1 MTWLLPLVAAL
12 PLLAAAFA
20 MHRLSWWTPAVAA
33 VPALVAALSVPIG
46 ESLDLP
52 WLLLGAR
59 FGLDEIG
66 RIFLIFTSILW
77 IAAGIHAVASMRGT
91 PHVGRFNS
99 FFLLAMAGNL
109 WLIVGQD
116 LVSFYVGFALM
127 GLSSYGLVIHEGDR
141 SALKAGKVYLVLT
154 LGAELALFAALVMI
168 ASTTGSIVPTHED
181 LVELDDLAITLL
193 VLGLAVKAGLIPLHV
208 GLPLA
213 YPAAPIP
220 ASAVL
225 SGAMIKVAL
234 LGWLRFL
241 PIGEIAL
248 PSWGLLFVFVGLAT
262 ALYAAPIGI
271 LQSNPK
277 VLLAYSSVGK
287 MGLMAVTLGL
297 MLIDPEIARVAAI
310 GLALYAGHH
319 ALTKGGLFLGVGLR
333 KSAGLQ
339 GVVCSGLVLLALS
352 MAAVPLT
359 SGAVAKYGIKPVF
372 VDSDWAWL
380 QVVVAATTVA
390 TAWMMVRFV
399 WSLKRVHGAGHDVV
413 TERNPSGNNEP
424 RAERASKRFFDRER
438 VARWFGFGAR
448 LETSGEGMD
457 RSGGGS
463 ASPAIPPITWALLG
477 WVPLIGLVILYPFV
491 LGSPTAWLTDVGLI
505 ALAVLL
511 AIPVVVLAVR
521 RPRAL
526 APLADSIKPGDLLG
540 LVRPILMSAR
550 WTLRWSIRGY
560 RSSSAPVTARLRDRL
575 SELAR
580 RPPSDLDHRLTAWP
594 LAGGLWL
601 GIMTLL
607 IVLALVVPTQRP
619 SLPGVDRDD
628 TTPTMTPTAPSPVL
642 PEGVTIPPAPLLG
655 VTDLDPGARPGSQRS
670 AGPSTEATE
679 QSDALDPTAE
689 PDAPALDAPSGSLE
703 SQESEVSTA
712 QSAAIEPKP
721 AERPCDPDEPYVFR
735 HAASDREVVLDRC
748 AAVDGTPQRLDAPP
762 LSNALVLLIQ
772 THLDALGFAP
782 GPADG
787 LIGPLTR
794 DAIRRFQT
802 DRGLE
807 PTGAI
812 TFDLLDRLLEP
823 D

>member
-1 MTWLLPLVAAL
+1 MTWLLPLVAAI

-33 VPALVAALSVPIG
+33 VPALVAALSVPTG

-91 PHVGRFNS
+91 PHVGRFNT

-141 SALKAGKVYLVLT
+141 SALRAGKVYLVLT

-168 ASTTGSIVPTHED
+168 ASTTGSITPTPED
-181 LVELDDLAITLL
+181 LVELDDLAIALL
-193 VLGLAVKAGLIPLHV
+193 VLGLAVKAGLVPLHV
-208 GLPLA
+208 WLPLA
-213 YPAAPIP
+213 HPAAPIP

-241 PIGEIAL
+241 PVGEVAL
-248 PSWGLLFVFVGLAT
+248 PGWGLLFVFAGLAT

-297 MLIDPEIARVAAI
+297 MLIEPEIAPVAAI

-339 GVVCSGLVLLALS
+339 GVVFGGLVLLALS
-352 MAAVPLT
+352 MAAVPLS
-359 SGAVAKYGIKPVF
+359 SGAVAKYGIKPVL

-380 QVVVAATTVA
+380 QVAVAMTTVA
-390 TAWMMVRFV
+390 TAWMMVRFI
-399 WSLKRVHGAGHDVV
+399 WSLKRVHRAGHDVV
-413 TERNPSGNNEP
+413 TEHDPGGNNEP
-424 RAERASKRFFDRER
+424 RAEGASKRFFDRNR
-438 VARWFGFGAR
+438 VGRWFGFGAQ
-448 LETSGEGMD
+448 LAKPGEGGD

-463 ASPAIPPITWALLG
+463 AATPIPRATWALVG
-477 WVPLIGLVILYPFV
+477 WVPLIGLVILYPLV
-491 LGSPTAWLTDVGLI
+491 LGSPTAWLTDVRLI
-505 ALAVLL
+505 ALAGLL
-511 AIPVVVLAVR
+511 AIPVAVLALR
-521 RPRAL
+521 RPAAL
-526 APLADSIKPGDLLG
+526 ATLVDSIKPGDLLE
-540 LVRPILMSAR
+540 LVRPLLMSAR

-560 RSSSAPVTARLRDRL
+560 RSASARLAAPLRERL
-575 SELAR
+575 TELAR
-580 RPPSDLDHRLTAWP
+580 RPPSDLDLRLTAWP

-607 IVLALVVPTQRP
+607 IVMALVVPIQRP
-619 SLPGVDRDD
+619 VPQRVDRDD
-628 TTPTMTPTAPSPVL
+628 ATPVMASPTTAPAAAAAPAAPDAVAIAPDPLPDATDPDPSAQPTAGPTEQPD
-642 PEGVTIPPAPLLG
+642 A
-655 VTDLDPGARPGSQRS
+655 LD
-670 AGPSTEATE
+670 PSTEA
-679 QSDALDPTAE
+679 
-689 PDAPALDAPSGSLE
+689 DAPVLDAPSRPLE
-703 SQESEVSTA
+703 PEESELAPSESLAVVPH
-712 QSAAIEPKP
+712 AAEPV
-721 AERPCDPDEPYVFR
+721 CDPDEPYVFR
-735 HAASDREVVLDRC
+735 HAASSREVVLARC
-748 AAVDGTPQRLDAPP
+748 VSVDGTPQRLDAPP

-772 THLDALGFAP
+772 ANLDALGFDP

-787 LIGPLTR
+787 LIGPRTR
-794 DAIRRFQT
+794 DAIRGFQT
-802 DRGLE
+802 DRGIT

-812 TFDLLDRLLEP
+812 TFDLLDRLREP

>member
-20 MHRLSWWTPAVAA
+20 MHRLAWWTPAVAA
-33 VPALVAALSVPIG
+33 APALVAALLVPIG
-46 ESLDLP
+46 ESHDLP

-91 PHVGRFNS
+91 PHVERFNT

-141 SALKAGKVYLVLT
+141 RALKAGKVYLVLT

-168 ASTTGSIVPTHED
+168 ASTTGSIVPTPED

-193 VLGLAVKAGLIPLHV
+193 ILGFAVKAGLIPLHV
-208 GLPLA
+208 WLPLA
-213 YPAAPIP
+213 HPAAPIP

-241 PIGEIAL
+241 PVGEVAL
-248 PSWGLLFVFVGLAT
+248 PGWGLLFVFVGLAT

-297 MLIDPEIARVAAI
+297 MLIEPEIAPVAAI

-339 GVVCSGLVLLALS
+339 GVVFGGLVLLALS
-352 MAAVPLT
+352 MAAVPLS
-359 SGAVAKYGIKPVF
+359 SGAVAKYGIKPVL

-380 QVVVAATTVA
+380 QVAVAMTTVA

-399 WSLKRVHGAGHDVV
+399 WSLKRVH
-413 TERNPSGNNEP
+413 
-424 RAERASKRFFDRER
+424 
-438 VARWFGFGAR
+438 VA
-448 LETSGEGMD
+448 D

-463 ASPAIPPITWALLG
+463 ASPAIPRVTWALLG
-477 WVPLIGLVILYPFV
+477 WVPLIGLVILYPLV

-505 ALAVLL
+505 ALAGLL
-511 AIPVVVLAVR
+511 AIPVLVLAVR
-521 RPRAL
+521 RPAAL
-526 APLADSIKPGDLLG
+526 ATLADSIKPGDLLG
-540 LVRPILMSAR
+540 LVRPLLMSAR

-560 RSSSAPVTARLRDRL
+560 RNVSARLAAPLRERL
-575 SELAR
+575 TELAR
-580 RPPSDLDHRLTAWP
+580 RPPSDLDRRLTAWP

-607 IVLALVVPTQRP
+607 IVLALAVPTQRP
-619 SLPGVDRDD
+619 TFPRVDQDD
-628 TTPTMTPTAPSPVL
+628 ARPVMASPTPSPAAPDAVTMTPDPL
-642 PEGVTIPPAPLLG
+642 PEVA
-655 VTDLDPGARPGSQRS
+655 DLDPSTQPT
-670 AGPSTEATE
+670 AGPTE
-679 QSDALDPTAE
+679 QPDTLDPSAE
-689 PDAPALDAPSGSLE
+689 ADAPVLDAPSQPLE
-703 SQESEVSTA
+703 QEEESERAPSESLA
-712 QSAAIEPKP
+712 PQAAEPQAAEP
-721 AERPCDPDEPYVFR
+721 ACDPDEPYVFR

-748 AAVDGTPQRLDAPP
+748 VSVDGTPQRLDAPP
-762 LSNALVLLIQ
+762 LSNALILLIQ
-772 THLDALGFAP
+772 THLDALGFDP

-787 LIGPLTR
+787 LIGPRTR

-802 DRGLE
+802 DRGIA

-812 TFDLLDRLLEP
+812 TFDLLDRLREP

>member
-1 MTWLLPLVAAL
+1 MTWLLPLVAAI
-12 PLLAAAFA
+12 PILAAAFA

-33 VPALVAALSVPIG
+33 VPALVAALLVPIG

-52 WLLLGAR
+52 WLLLGAH

-91 PHVGRFNS
+91 PHVERFNT

-116 LVSFYVGFALM
+116 LVSFYVGFAIM
-127 GLSSYGLVIHEGDR
+127 GISSYGLVIHEGDR
-141 SALKAGKVYLVLT
+141 NALKAGKVYLVLT
-154 LGAELALFAALVMI
+154 LGAELALFVALVMI
-168 ASTTGSIVPTHED
+168 ASTTGSILPTPED
-181 LVELDDLAITLL
+181 LVELDDLAIGLL
-193 VLGLAVKAGLIPLHV
+193 ILGLAVKAGLIPLHV
-208 GLPLA
+208 WLPLA
-213 YPAAPIP
+213 HPAAPIP

-241 PIGEIAL
+241 PVGEIAL
-248 PSWGLLFVFVGLAT
+248 PGWGLLFVFAGLAT

-287 MGLMAVTLGL
+287 MGLMVVTLGL
-297 MLIDPEIARVAAI
+297 MLIEPAMAPVAAI

-333 KSAGLQ
+333 KSAGAQRLVFG
-339 GVVCSGLVLLALS
+339 GVVLLALA

-359 SGAVAKYGIKPVF
+359 SGAVAKYGIKPIF
-372 VDSDWAWL
+372 VDSDWVWL
-380 QVVVAATTVA
+380 QVAVALTTVA

-399 WSLKRVHGAGHDVV
+399 WLMWGLKRGHEAGHNVL
-413 TERNPSGNNEP
+413 TERDPGGNNEA
-424 RAERASKRFFDRER
+424 RAERASKRFFDRDR
-438 VARWFGFGAR
+438 VARSFGFGAR
-448 LETSGEGMD
+448 LETPGEGAD
-457 RSGGGS
+457 HSRRGS
-463 ASPAIPPITWALLG
+463 ASTSIPPVTWALVG
-477 WVPLIGLVILYPFV
+477 WVPLLGVVILYPLV

-505 ALAVLL
+505 ALAGLL
-511 AIPVVVLAVR
+511 AIPVIVLAVR
-521 RPRAL
+521 RPAAL
-526 APLADSIKPGDLLG
+526 ATLVDSVKPGDLLG
-540 LVRPILMSAR
+540 LVRPLLMSAR

-560 RSSSAPVTARLRDRL
+560 RNAYARVAAPLRERLT
-575 SELAR
+575 ELAR
-580 RPPSDLDHRLTAWP
+580 RPASDLDRRLTAWP

-619 SLPGVDRDD
+619 TFPRIDQDD
-628 TTPTMTPTAPSPVL
+628 ARPVMAPPTPSPAAPDAVTIAPDPRPDVTDPDPSAEADAPVLDVPSRPLEPEESQLAPSESLVL
-642 PEGVTIPPAPLLG
+642 EPQP
-655 VTDLDPGARPGSQRS
+655 
-670 AGPSTEATE
+670 
-679 QSDALDPTAE
+679 AE
-689 PDAPALDAPSGSLE
+689 P
-703 SQESEVSTA
+703 V
-712 QSAAIEPKP
+712 
-721 AERPCDPDEPYVFR
+721 CDPDEPYVFR

-748 AAVDGTPQRLDAPP
+748 VSVDGTPQRLDAPP

-772 THLDALGFAP
+772 THLDARGFDP
-782 GPADG
+782 GPTDG
-787 LIGPLTR
+787 LIGPRTR

-802 DRGLE
+802 DRGIA

-812 TFDLLDRLLEP
+812 TFDLLDRLRGP

>member
-1 MTWLLPLVAAL
+1 MTWLLPLVAAI

-33 VPALVAALSVPIG
+33 VPALVAALSVPTG

-91 PHVGRFNS
+91 PHVGRFNT

-141 SALKAGKVYLVLT
+141 SALRAGKVYLVLT

-168 ASTTGSIVPTHED
+168 ASTTGSITPTPED
-181 LVELDDLAITLL
+181 LVELDDLAIALL
-193 VLGLAVKAGLIPLHV
+193 VLGLAVKAGLVPLHV
-208 GLPLA
+208 WLPLA
-213 YPAAPIP
+213 HPAAPIP

-241 PIGEIAL
+241 PVGEVAL
-248 PSWGLLFVFVGLAT
+248 PGWGLLFVFAGLAT

-297 MLIDPEIARVAAI
+297 MLIEPEIAPVAAI

-339 GVVCSGLVLLALS
+339 GVVFGGLVLLALS
-352 MAAVPLT
+352 MAAVPLS
-359 SGAVAKYGIKPVF
+359 SGAVAKYGIKPVL

-380 QVVVAATTVA
+380 QVAVAMTTVA
-390 TAWMMVRFV
+390 TAWMMVRFI
-399 WSLKRVHGAGHDVV
+399 WSLKRVHRAGHDVV
-413 TERNPSGNNEP
+413 TEHDPGGNNEP
-424 RAERASKRFFDRER
+424 RAEGASKRFFDRNR
-438 VARWFGFGAR
+438 VGRWFGFGAQ
-448 LETSGEGMD
+448 LAKPGEGGD

-463 ASPAIPPITWALLG
+463 AATPIPRATWALVG
-477 WVPLIGLVILYPFV
+477 WVPLIGLVILYPLV
-491 LGSPTAWLTDVGLI
+491 LGSPTAWLTDVRLI
-505 ALAVLL
+505 ALAGLL
-511 AIPVVVLAVR
+511 AIPVAVLALR
-521 RPRAL
+521 RPAAL
-526 APLADSIKPGDLLG
+526 ATLVDSIKPGDLLE
-540 LVRPILMSAR
+540 LVRPLLMSAR

-560 RSSSAPVTARLRDRL
+560 RKAYARAAAPLREHL
-575 SELAR
+575 TELAR
-580 RPPSDLDHRLTAWP
+580 RPDSDLDRQLTAWP

-601 GIMTLL
+601 GIITLL
-607 IVLALVVPTQRP
+607 IVLALVVPTQRQTFP
-619 SLPGVDRDD
+619 RVDRDD
-628 TTPTMTPTAPSPVL
+628 ARPAMAPPTPSPAL
-642 PEGVTIPPAPLLG
+642 PDAVAIEPAPLPD
-655 VTDLDPGARPGSQRS
+655 VTDPEPSKRPTD
-670 AGPSTEATE
+670 GPTE
-679 QSDALDPTAE
+679 QAD
-689 PDAPALDAPSGSLE
+689 ALDAPS
-703 SQESEVSTA
+703 QP
-712 QSAAIEPKP
+712 IEPKESDVAATDTPALEPEP
-721 AERPCDPDEPYVFR
+721 AEPVCNPDEPYVFR

-748 AAVDGTPQRLDAPP
+748 VSVDGSPQRLDTPP

-772 THLDALGFAP
+772 THLNALGFDA

-787 LIGPLTR
+787 LIGPRTR

-802 DRGLE
+802 DRGVA
-807 PTGAI
+807 PTGAV
-812 TFDLLDRLLEP
+812 TFDLLDRLREP

>member
-1 MTWLLPLVAAL
+1 MTWLLPLVAAI

-33 VPALVAALSVPIG
+33 VPALAAALLVPIG
-46 ESLDLP
+46 ESLELP
-52 WLLLGAR
+52 WLLLGAH

-77 IAAGIHAVASMRGT
+77 TAAGIHAVASMRGT
-91 PHVGRFNS
+91 PHVGRFNT

-141 SALKAGKVYLVLT
+141 SALRAGKVYLVLT

-168 ASTTGSIVPTHED
+168 ASTTGSIVPTPED

-193 VLGLAVKAGLIPLHV
+193 VLGLAVKAGLVPVHV
-208 GLPLA
+208 WLPLA
-213 YPAAPIP
+213 HPAAPIP

-241 PIGEIAL
+241 PVGEIAL

-262 ALYAAPIGI
+262 TLYAAPIGI
-271 LQSNPK
+271 VQSNPK

-297 MLIDPEIARVAAI
+297 MLIDPEVAPVAAI

-333 KSAGLQ
+333 KSAGAQWLVF
-339 GVVCSGLVLLALS
+339 GGLVVLALS

-380 QVVVAATTVA
+380 QVAIALTTVA

-399 WSLKRVHGAGHDVV
+399 WSLKRVHGAVHDVLPK
-413 TERNPSGNNEP
+413 RNPGGNDEP
-424 RAERASKRFFDRER
+424 RAERASRRFVDGDR
-438 VARWFGFGAR
+438 VARWLGFGAR
-448 LETSGEGMD
+448 LKTSGEGAD
-457 RSGGGS
+457 HSRRGS
-463 ASPAIPPITWALLG
+463 ASTSIPRVTWALLG
-477 WVPLIGLVILYPFV
+477 WVPLIGLVIIYPLV

-505 ALAVLL
+505 ALAGLL
-511 AIPVVVLAVR
+511 ALPVAVLAVR
-521 RPRAL
+521 RPAAL
-526 APLADSIKPGDLLG
+526 VILIDCVKPGDLLG
-540 LVRPILMSAR
+540 LVRPLLISAR

-560 RSSSAPVTARLRDRL
+560 RNASAPVTARLRERVATI
-575 SELAR
+575 AR
-580 RPPSDLDHRLTAWP
+580 RPHSDLDRRLTAWP

-607 IVLALVVPTQRP
+607 IVLALIVPTQRP
-619 SLPGVDRDD
+619 TLPRDDRDD
-628 TTPTMTPTAPSPVL
+628 TTSIMAPTTPSPVS
-642 PEGVTIPPAPLLG
+642 PDAAPIAPAPLPG
-655 VTDLDPGARPGSQRS
+655 VRDSDLTAQPTTP
-670 AGPSTEATE
+670 PTE
-679 QSDALDPTAE
+679 QPDALDPTAE
-689 PDAPALDAPSGSLE
+689 PDAPALDAPSRPLDSKESDVAMAEPPALE
-703 SQESEVSTA
+703 PE
-712 QSAAIEPKP
+712 P
-721 AERPCDPDEPYVFR
+721 AERVCDPDEPYVFR
-735 HAASDREVVLDRC
+735 HAASGREVVLARC
-748 AAVDGTPQRLDAPP
+748 VSVDGTPQRLDAPP

-772 THLDALGFAP
+772 TRLDALGFNA

-802 DRGLE
+802 DRGIA

-812 TFDLLDRLLEP
+812 TFDLLDRLREP

>member
-1 MTWLLPLVAAL
+1 MTWLLPLVAAI

-20 MHRLSWWTPAVAA
+20 MHRLTWWSPAVAA
-33 VPALVAALSVPIG
+33 VPALVAALTVPIG

-52 WLLLGAR
+52 WLLLGAHV
-59 FGLDEIG
+59 GLDEIG

-91 PHVGRFNS
+91 PHVGRFNT

-168 ASTTGSIVPTHED
+168 ASTTGSILPTPED
-181 LVELDDLAITLL
+181 LAELDDLAITLL

-208 GLPLA
+208 WLPLA
-213 YPAAPIP
+213 HPAAPIP

-241 PIGEIAL
+241 PVGEIAL
-248 PSWGLLFVFVGLAT
+248 PGWGVLFVFAGLAT
-262 ALYAAPIGI
+262 ALYSAPIG
-271 LQSNPK
+271 LVQSNPK

-287 MGLMAVTLGL
+287 MGLMAITLGL
-297 MLIDPEIARVAAI
+297 MLIEPAMAPVAAT

-319 ALTKGGLFLGVGLR
+319 ALTKGGLFLGIGLR
-333 KSAGLQ
+333 KSSGAQGLVF
-339 GVVCSGLVLLALS
+339 GGLVLLALS

-359 SGAVAKYGIKPVF
+359 SGAVAKYGIKPIF

-380 QVVVAATTVA
+380 QVAVALTTVA

-399 WSLKRVHGAGHDVV
+399 WLMWGLKGVQGADLDVPADHDPGVNQ
-413 TERNPSGNNEP
+413 EIQ
-424 RAERASKRFFDRER
+424 AESASKRFFDRDR

-448 LETSGEGMD
+448 LETSGEGADHSRRAPVANPMP
-457 RSGGGS
+457 RV
-463 ASPAIPPITWALLG
+463 TWALIG
-477 WVPLIGLVILYPFV
+477 WVPLIGLVILYPLL
-491 LGSPTAWLTDVGLI
+491 LGSPTAWLTDVRLI
-505 ALAVLL
+505 ALAGLL
-511 AIPVVVLAVR
+511 ALPVAILAAR
-521 RPRAL
+521 RPAAL
-526 APLADSIKPGDLLG
+526 APLVDSVKPGDLLG
-540 LVRPILMSAR
+540 LVRPLLMSAR
-550 WTLRWSIRGY
+550 WTLRWSIRAY
-560 RSSSAPVTARLRDRL
+560 RNASDRIAAQLRKRL
-575 SELAR
+575 SKLAR

-601 GIMTLL
+601 GIMTLM
-607 IVLALVVPTQRP
+607 IVLALVLPTQRP
-619 SLPGVDRDD
+619 PFSRVDRDEGR
-628 TTPTMTPTAPSPVL
+628 PFTAPPPSSVSPDAV
-642 PEGVTIPPAPLLG
+642 PADPPAPPR
-655 VTDLDPGARPGSQRS
+655 VTDPDPSTQPSTGPAARPDTLS
-670 AGPSTEATE
+670 
-679 QSDALDPTAE
+679 PTAE
-689 PDAPALDAPSGSLE
+689 PEAASADAPSESAESADVGLVTAGSPSPQPE
-703 SQESEVSTA
+703 S
-712 QSAAIEPKP
+712 
-721 AERPCDPDEPYVFR
+721 AERPCDPGEPYIFR
-735 HAASDREVVLDRC
+735 DAASGREVVLARC
-748 AAVDGTPQRLDAPP
+748 VSADGALQRVDAPP

-772 THLDALGFAP
+772 TRLDALGFNP
-782 GPADG
+782 GAADG
-787 LIGPLTR
+787 LIGPRTR

-802 DRGLE
+802 DRGIE

-812 TFDLLDRLLEP
+812 TFDLLDRLRET

>member
-1 MTWLLPLVAAL
+1 MTWLLPLVAAI
-12 PLLAAAFA
+12 PILAAAFA

-33 VPALVAALSVPIG
+33 VPALVAALLVPIG

-52 WLLLGAR
+52 WLLLGAH

-91 PHVGRFNS
+91 PHVERFNT

-116 LVSFYVGFALM
+116 LVSFYVGFAIM
-127 GLSSYGLVIHEGDR
+127 GISSYGLVIHEGDR
-141 SALKAGKVYLVLT
+141 NALKAGKVYLVLT
-154 LGAELALFAALVMI
+154 LGAELALFVALVMI
-168 ASTTGSIVPTHED
+168 ASTTGSILPTPED
-181 LVELDDLAITLL
+181 LVELDDLAIGLL
-193 VLGLAVKAGLIPLHV
+193 ILGLAVKAGLIPLHV
-208 GLPLA
+208 WLPLA
-213 YPAAPIP
+213 HPAAPIP

-241 PIGEIAL
+241 PVGEIAL
-248 PSWGLLFVFVGLAT
+248 PGWGLLFVFAGLAT

-297 MLIDPEIARVAAI
+297 MLIEPAMAPVAAI

-333 KSAGLQ
+333 KSAGAQRLVFG
-339 GVVCSGLVLLALS
+339 GVVLLALA

-359 SGAVAKYGIKPVF
+359 SGAVAKYGIKPIF
-372 VDSDWAWL
+372 VDSDWVWL
-380 QVVVAATTVA
+380 QVAVALTTVA

-399 WSLKRVHGAGHDVV
+399 WLMWGLKRGHEAGHNVL
-413 TERNPSGNNEP
+413 TERDPGGNNEA
-424 RAERASKRFFDRER
+424 RAERASKRFFDRDR
-438 VARWFGFGAR
+438 VARSFGFGAR
-448 LETSGEGMD
+448 LETPGEGAD
-457 RSGGGS
+457 HSRRGS
-463 ASPAIPPITWALLG
+463 ASTSIPPVTWALVG
-477 WVPLIGLVILYPFV
+477 WVPLIGVVILYPLV

-505 ALAVLL
+505 ALAGLL
-511 AIPVVVLAVR
+511 AIPVIVLAVR
-521 RPRAL
+521 RPAAL
-526 APLADSIKPGDLLG
+526 ATLVDSVKPGDLLG
-540 LVRPILMSAR
+540 LVRPLLMSAR

-560 RSSSAPVTARLRDRL
+560 RNAYARVAAPLRERLT
-575 SELAR
+575 ELAR
-580 RPPSDLDHRLTAWP
+580 RPASDLDRRLTAWP

-601 GIMTLL
+601 VIMTLL
-607 IVLALVVPTQRP
+607 IVLALAVPTQRP
-619 SLPGVDRDD
+619 TFPRVDQDD
-628 TTPTMTPTAPSPVL
+628 ARPVMAPPTPSPAA
-642 PEGVTIPPAPLLG
+642 PDAVTIAPDPRPD
-655 VTDLDPGARPGSQRS
+655 VTDPDPS
-670 AGPSTEATE
+670 
-679 QSDALDPTAE
+679 AE
-689 PDAPALDAPSGSLE
+689 PDAPVLDVPSRPLEPEE
-703 SQESEVSTA
+703 SQLSPSESLALEP
-712 QSAAIEPKP
+712 QAAEPV
-721 AERPCDPDEPYVFR
+721 CDPDEPYVFR

-748 AAVDGTPQRLDAPP
+748 VSVDGTPQRRDAPP

-772 THLDALGFAP
+772 THLDARGFDP

-787 LIGPLTR
+787 LIGPRTR

-802 DRGLE
+802 DRGIA

-812 TFDLLDRLLEP
+812 TFDLLDRLRGP

>member
-1 MTWLLPLVAAL
+1 MTWLLPLVAAI

-33 VPALVAALSVPIG
+33 APALVAALLVPIG
-46 ESLDLP
+46 ESHDLP

-91 PHVGRFNS
+91 PHVGRFNT

-116 LVSFYVGFALM
+116 LVSFYAGFALM

-141 SALKAGKVYLVLT
+141 SALRAGKVYLVLT

-168 ASTTGSIVPTHED
+168 ASTTGSIVPTPED
-181 LVELDDLAITLL
+181 LVELDDLAIALL
-193 VLGLAVKAGLIPLHV
+193 VLGLAVKAGLVPLHV
-208 GLPLA
+208 WLPLA
-213 YPAAPIP
+213 HPAAPIP

-241 PIGEIAL
+241 PVGEVAL
-248 PSWGLLFVFVGLAT
+248 PGWGLLFVFAGLAT

-297 MLIDPEIARVAAI
+297 MLIAPEIAPVAAI

-339 GVVCSGLVLLALS
+339 GVVFGGLVLLALS

-380 QVVVAATTVA
+380 QVAVAATTVA

-399 WSLKRVHGAGHDVV
+399 WSLKRVH
-413 TERNPSGNNEP
+413 
-424 RAERASKRFFDRER
+424 
-438 VARWFGFGAR
+438 VA
-448 LETSGEGMD
+448 D

-463 ASPAIPPITWALLG
+463 ASPAIPRVTWALLG
-477 WVPLIGLVILYPFV
+477 WVPLIGLVILYPLV

-505 ALAVLL
+505 ALAGLL
-511 AIPVVVLAVR
+511 AIPVAVLALR
-521 RPRAL
+521 RPAAL
-526 APLADSIKPGDLLG
+526 ATLVDSIKPGDLLE
-540 LVRPILMSAR
+540 LVRPLLMSAR

-560 RSSSAPVTARLRDRL
+560 RNASAPMTARLRERL

-580 RPPSDLDHRLTAWP
+580 RPPSDLDRRLTAWP

-607 IVLALVVPTQRP
+607 IVLSLVVPTQRP
-619 SLPGVDRDD
+619 SLPRVDRDD
-628 TTPTMTPTAPSPVL
+628 TTPIMAPTTPSPVS
-642 PEGVTIPPAPLLG
+642 PDAPSIAPAPLPC
-655 VTDLDPGARPGSQRS
+655 VRDSDLTVQPTTP
-670 AGPSTEATE
+670 PTE

-689 PDAPALDAPSGSLE
+689 PGATALDAPSRSLE
-703 SQESEVSTA
+703 SNEFDVATAESPA
-712 QSAAIEPKP
+712 LEPDP
-721 AERPCDPDEPYVFR
+721 PEPVCDPNEPYIFR
-735 HAASDREVVLDRC
+735 HAASDREVALVRC
-748 AAVDGTPQRLDAPP
+748 VAVDGTPQRLEAPP

-787 LIGPLTR
+787 ILGPRTR

>member
-1 MTWLLPLVAAL
+1 MTWLLPLVAAI
-12 PLLAAAFA
+12 PILAAAFA

-33 VPALVAALSVPIG
+33 VPALVAALLVPIG

-52 WLLLGAR
+52 WLLLGAH

-91 PHVGRFNS
+91 PHVERFNT

-116 LVSFYVGFALM
+116 LVSFYVGFAIM
-127 GLSSYGLVIHEGDR
+127 GISSYGLVIHEGDR
-141 SALKAGKVYLVLT
+141 NALKAGKVYLVLT
-154 LGAELALFAALVMI
+154 LGAELALFVALVMI
-168 ASTTGSIVPTHED
+168 ASTTGSILPTPED
-181 LVELDDLAITLL
+181 LVELDDLAIGLL
-193 VLGLAVKAGLIPLHV
+193 ILGLAVKAGLIPLHV
-208 GLPLA
+208 WLPLA
-213 YPAAPIP
+213 HPAAPIP

-241 PIGEIAL
+241 PVGEIAL
-248 PSWGLLFVFVGLAT
+248 PGWGLLFVFAGLAT

-297 MLIDPEIARVAAI
+297 MLIEPAMAPVAAI

-333 KSAGLQ
+333 KSAGAQRLVFG
-339 GVVCSGLVLLALS
+339 GVVLLALA

-359 SGAVAKYGIKPVF
+359 SGAVAKYGIKPIF

-380 QVVVAATTVA
+380 QVAVALTTVA

-399 WSLKRVHGAGHDVV
+399 WLMWGLKRVHEAGHNVL
-413 TERNPSGNNEP
+413 TERDPGGNNEA
-424 RAERASKRFFDRER
+424 RAERASKRFFDRDR
-438 VARWFGFGAR
+438 VARSFGFGAR
-448 LETSGEGMD
+448 LETPGEGAD
-457 RSGGGS
+457 HSRRGS
-463 ASPAIPPITWALLG
+463 ASTSIPPVTWALVG
-477 WVPLIGLVILYPFV
+477 WVPLIGVVILYPLV

-505 ALAVLL
+505 ALAGLL
-511 AIPVVVLAVR
+511 AIPVIVLAVR
-521 RPRAL
+521 RPAAL
-526 APLADSIKPGDLLG
+526 ATLVDSVKPGDLLG
-540 LVRPILMSAR
+540 LVRPLLMSAR

-560 RSSSAPVTARLRDRL
+560 RNAYARVAAPLRERLT
-575 SELAR
+575 ELAR
-580 RPPSDLDHRLTAWP
+580 RPASDLDRRLTAWP

-601 GIMTLL
+601 VIMTLL

-619 SLPGVDRDD
+619 TFPRVDQDD
-628 TTPTMTPTAPSPVL
+628 ARPVMAPPTPSPAA
-642 PEGVTIPPAPLLG
+642 PDAVTIAPDPRPD
-655 VTDLDPGARPGSQRS
+655 VTDPDPS
-670 AGPSTEATE
+670 AEA
-679 QSDALDPTAE
+679 
-689 PDAPALDAPSGSLE
+689 DAPVLDAPSRSLE
-703 SQESEVSTA
+703 PEESELAPSESLA
-712 QSAAIEPKP
+712 LEPQP
-721 AERPCDPDEPYVFR
+721 AEPVCDPDEPYVFR
-735 HAASDREVVLDRC
+735 HAASDRAVVLDRC
-748 AAVDGTPQRLDAPP
+748 VSVDGTPQRRDAPP

-772 THLDALGFAP
+772 THLDARGFDP

-787 LIGPLTR
+787 LIGPRTR

-802 DRGLE
+802 DRGIA

-812 TFDLLDRLLEP
+812 TFDLLDRLRGP

>member
-1 MTWLLPLVAAL
+1 MTWLLPLVAAI
-12 PLLAAAFA
+12 PILAAAFA

-33 VPALVAALSVPIG
+33 VPALVAALLVPIG

-52 WLLLGAR
+52 WLLLGAH

-91 PHVGRFNS
+91 PHVERFNT

-116 LVSFYVGFALM
+116 LVSFYVGFAIM
-127 GLSSYGLVIHEGDR
+127 GISSYGLVIHEGDR
-141 SALKAGKVYLVLT
+141 NALKAGKVYLVLT
-154 LGAELALFAALVMI
+154 LGAELALFVALVMI
-168 ASTTGSIVPTHED
+168 ASTTGSILPTPED
-181 LVELDDLAITLL
+181 LVELDDLAIGLL
-193 VLGLAVKAGLIPLHV
+193 ILGLAVKAGLIPLHV
-208 GLPLA
+208 WLPLA
-213 YPAAPIP
+213 HPAAPIP

-241 PIGEIAL
+241 PVGEIAL
-248 PSWGLLFVFVGLAT
+248 PGWGLLFVFAGLAT

-287 MGLMAVTLGL
+287 MGLMVVTLGL
-297 MLIDPEIARVAAI
+297 MLIEPAMAPVAAI

-333 KSAGLQ
+333 KSAGAQRLVFG
-339 GVVCSGLVLLALS
+339 GVVLLALA

-359 SGAVAKYGIKPVF
+359 SGAVAKYGIKPIF
-372 VDSDWAWL
+372 VDSDWVWL
-380 QVVVAATTVA
+380 QVAVALTTVA

-399 WSLKRVHGAGHDVV
+399 WLMWGLKRGHEAGHNVL
-413 TERNPSGNNEP
+413 TERDPGGNNEA
-424 RAERASKRFFDRER
+424 RAERASKRFFDRDR
-438 VARWFGFGAR
+438 VARSFGFGAR
-448 LETSGEGMD
+448 LETPGEGAD
-457 RSGGGS
+457 HSRRGS
-463 ASPAIPPITWALLG
+463 ASTSIPPVTWALVG
-477 WVPLIGLVILYPFV
+477 WVPLIGVVILYPLV

-505 ALAVLL
+505 ALAGLL
-511 AIPVVVLAVR
+511 AIPVIVLAVR
-521 RPRAL
+521 RPAAL
-526 APLADSIKPGDLLG
+526 ATLVDSVKPGDLLG
-540 LVRPILMSAR
+540 LVRPLLMSAR

-560 RSSSAPVTARLRDRL
+560 RNAYARVAAPLRERLT
-575 SELAR
+575 ELAR
-580 RPPSDLDHRLTAWP
+580 RPASDLDRRLTAWP

-601 GIMTLL
+601 VIMTLL
-607 IVLALVVPTQRP
+607 IVLALAVPTQRP
-619 SLPGVDRDD
+619 TFPRVDQDD
-628 TTPTMTPTAPSPVL
+628 ARPVMAPPTPSPAA
-642 PEGVTIPPAPLLG
+642 PDAVTIAPDPRPD
-655 VTDLDPGARPGSQRS
+655 VTDPDPS
-670 AGPSTEATE
+670 
-679 QSDALDPTAE
+679 AE
-689 PDAPALDAPSGSLE
+689 PDAPVLDVPSRPLEPEE
-703 SQESEVSTA
+703 SQLSPSESLALEP
-712 QSAAIEPKP
+712 QAAEPV
-721 AERPCDPDEPYVFR
+721 CDPDEPYVFR

-748 AAVDGTPQRLDAPP
+748 VSVDGTPQRRDAPP

-772 THLDALGFAP
+772 THLDARGFDP

-787 LIGPLTR
+787 LIGPRTR

-802 DRGLE
+802 DRGIA

-812 TFDLLDRLLEP
+812 TFDLLDRLRGP

>member
-1 MTWLLPLVAAL
+1 MTWLLPLVGVI

-20 MHRLSWWTPAVAA
+20 MHRLAWWTPAVAA
-33 VPALVAALSVPIG
+33 VPALAAALLVPIG

-77 IAAGIHAVASMRGT
+77 IAAGIHAAASMRGT
-91 PHVGRFNS
+91 PHVGRFNT

-127 GLSSYGLVIHEGDR
+127 GISSYGLVIHEGDR
-141 SALKAGKVYLVLT
+141 SALRAGKVYLVLT

-168 ASTTGSIVPTHED
+168 ASMTGSITPTPED
-181 LVELDDLAITLL
+181 LVDLDDLAIALL

-208 GLPLA
+208 WLPLA
-213 YPAAPIP
+213 HPAAPIP

-241 PIGEIAL
+241 PVGEVAL
-248 PSWGLLFVFVGLAT
+248 PGWGLLFVFAGLAT

-297 MLIDPEIARVAAI
+297 MLIEPAMAPVAAI

-333 KSAGLQ
+333 KSAGAQ
-339 GVVCSGLVLLALS
+339 GLVLGGLVLLALS

-359 SGAVAKYGIKPVF
+359 SGAVAKYGIKPIF

-380 QVVVAATTVA
+380 QVAVALTTVA

-399 WSLKRVHGAGHDVV
+399 WSLKRIHGAGHDVL
-413 TERNPSGNNEP
+413 TERDPGGNDER
-424 RAERASKRFFDRER
+424 RAERASKGFLDRDR
-438 VARWFGFGAR
+438 VGRWFGFGAR
-448 LETSGEGMD
+448 LATPGEGAD
-457 RSGGGS
+457 RSGRRS
-463 ASPAIPPITWALLG
+463 AATSIPRVTWALVG
-477 WVPLIGLVILYPFV
+477 WVPLIGLVILYPLV

-505 ALAVLL
+505 ALAGLL
-511 AIPVVVLAVR
+511 AIPVAVLALR
-521 RPRAL
+521 RPAAL
-526 APLADSIKPGDLLG
+526 ATLVDSIKPGDLLE
-540 LVRPILMSAR
+540 LVRPLLMSAR

-560 RSSSAPVTARLRDRL
+560 RNAFAPVTARLRERL

-580 RPPSDLDHRLTAWP
+580 RPPSDLDRRLNAWP

-607 IVLALVVPTQRP
+607 IVLALVVPTPRP
-619 SLPGVDRDD
+619 TSPRVDREDAR
-628 TTPTMTPTAPSPVL
+628 PIMAPSTPS
-642 PEGVTIPPAPLLG
+642 PASPDAAPLTPVPLPDF
-655 VTDLDPGARPGSQRS
+655 TDPDPGAVP
-670 AGPSTEATE
+670 ATPLTE

-689 PDAPALDAPSGSLE
+689 LDARGIDAPSLPVESKDSDLATSESPKLE
-703 SQESEVSTA
+703 PA
-712 QSAAIEPKP
+712 P

-735 HAASDREVVLDRC
+735 HVASGREVVLARC
-748 AAVDGTPQRLDAPP
+748 VSVDGTPQPLDAPP

-772 THLDALGFAP
+772 TRLDALGFDP

-794 DAIRRFQT
+794 DAIRRFQI
-802 DRGLE
+802 DRGVA

>member
-1 MTWLLPLVAAL
+1 MTWLLPLVAAI
-12 PLLAAAFA
+12 PILAAAFA

-33 VPALVAALSVPIG
+33 VPALVAALLVPIG

-52 WLLLGAR
+52 WLLLGAH

-91 PHVGRFNS
+91 PHVERFNT

-116 LVSFYVGFALM
+116 LVSFYVGFAIM
-127 GLSSYGLVIHEGDR
+127 GISSYGLVIHEGDR
-141 SALKAGKVYLVLT
+141 NALKAGKVYLVLT
-154 LGAELALFAALVMI
+154 LGAELALFVALVMI
-168 ASTTGSIVPTHED
+168 ASTTGSILPTPED
-181 LVELDDLAITLL
+181 LVELDDLAIGLL
-193 VLGLAVKAGLIPLHV
+193 ILGLAVKAGLIPLHV
-208 GLPLA
+208 WLPLA
-213 YPAAPIP
+213 HPAAPIP

-241 PIGEIAL
+241 PVGEIAL
-248 PSWGLLFVFVGLAT
+248 PGWGLLFVFAGLAT

-287 MGLMAVTLGL
+287 MGLMVVTLGL
-297 MLIDPEIARVAAI
+297 MLIEPAMAPVAAI

-333 KSAGLQ
+333 KSAGAQRLVFG
-339 GVVCSGLVLLALS
+339 GVVLLALA

-359 SGAVAKYGIKPVF
+359 SGAVAKYGIKPIF
-372 VDSDWAWL
+372 VDSDWVWL
-380 QVVVAATTVA
+380 QVAVALTTVA

-399 WSLKRVHGAGHDVV
+399 WLMWGLKRGHEAGHNVL
-413 TERNPSGNNEP
+413 TERDPGGNNEA
-424 RAERASKRFFDRER
+424 RAERASKRFFDRDR
-438 VARWFGFGAR
+438 VARSFGFGAR
-448 LETSGEGMD
+448 LETPGEGAD
-457 RSGGGS
+457 HSRRGS
-463 ASPAIPPITWALLG
+463 ASTSIPPVTWALVG
-477 WVPLIGLVILYPFV
+477 WVPLIGVVILYPLV

-505 ALAVLL
+505 ALSGLL
-511 AIPVVVLAVR
+511 AIPVIVLAVR
-521 RPRAL
+521 RPAAL
-526 APLADSIKPGDLLG
+526 ATLVDSVKPGDLLG
-540 LVRPILMSAR
+540 LVRPLLMSAR

-560 RSSSAPVTARLRDRL
+560 RNAYARVAAPLRERLT
-575 SELAR
+575 ELAR
-580 RPPSDLDHRLTAWP
+580 RPASDLDRRLTAWP

-601 GIMTLL
+601 VIMTLL
-607 IVLALVVPTQRP
+607 IVLALAVPTQRP
-619 SLPGVDRDD
+619 TFPRVDQDD
-628 TTPTMTPTAPSPVL
+628 ARPVMAPPTPSPAA
-642 PEGVTIPPAPLLG
+642 PDAVTIAPDPRPD
-655 VTDLDPGARPGSQRS
+655 VTDPDPS
-670 AGPSTEATE
+670 
-679 QSDALDPTAE
+679 AE
-689 PDAPALDAPSGSLE
+689 PDAPVLDVPSRPLEPEE
-703 SQESEVSTA
+703 SQLSPSESLALEP
-712 QSAAIEPKP
+712 QAAEPV
-721 AERPCDPDEPYVFR
+721 CDPDEPYVFR

-748 AAVDGTPQRLDAPP
+748 VSVDGTPQRRDAPP

-772 THLDALGFAP
+772 THLDARGFDP

-787 LIGPLTR
+787 LIGPRTR

-802 DRGLE
+802 DRGIA

-812 TFDLLDRLLEP
+812 TFDLLDRLRGP

>member
-1 MTWLLPLVAAL
+1 MTWLLPLVAAV

-20 MHRLSWWTPAVAA
+20 MHRQSWWTPAIAA
-33 VPALVAALSVPIG
+33 VPALVAALVVPIG
-46 ESLDLP
+46 ESLDVS

-77 IAAGIHAVASMRGT
+77 TAAGIHAVASMRGT
-91 PHVGRFNS
+91 PHVERFNT

-168 ASTTGSIVPTHED
+168 ASTTGSIVPTPED
-181 LVELDDLAITLL
+181 LVELDDLAISLL

-208 GLPLA
+208 WLPLA
-213 YPAAPIP
+213 HPAAPIP

-241 PIGEIAL
+241 PVGEIAL
-248 PSWGLLFVFVGLAT
+248 PGWGLLFVFAGLAT
-262 ALYAAPIGI
+262 ALYAAPIGVV
-271 LQSNPK
+271 QSNPK

-287 MGLMAVTLGL
+287 MGLMALTLGL
-297 MLIDPEIARVAAI
+297 MLIEPAMAPVGAI

-333 KSAGLQ
+333 KSAGIPAGAQ
-339 GVVCSGLVLLALS
+339 GLVFGGLVLLALS

-359 SGAVAKYGIKPVF
+359 SGAVAKYGIKPIF

-380 QVVVAATTVA
+380 QVAVALTTVA

-399 WSLKRVHGAGHDVV
+399 WSLKRVHIAGHDVLM
-413 TERNPSGNNEP
+413 ERDPGGNNAP
-424 RAERASKRFFDRER
+424 RAERASTRFFNRGR
-438 VARWFGFGAR
+438 VAGWFGFGAR
-448 LETSGEGMD
+448 LETSSADTD

-463 ASPAIPPITWALLG
+463 ESPSIPRVTWALLG
-477 WVPLIGLVILYPFV
+477 WVPLIGLVIFYPLV

-505 ALAVLL
+505 TLAGLL
-511 AIPVVVLAVR
+511 AIPVIVLALR
-521 RPRAL
+521 RPAAL
-526 APLADSIKPGDLLG
+526 APLVDSITPGDLLG
-540 LVRPILMSAR
+540 LVRPLLMSAR

-560 RSSSAPVTARLRDRL
+560 RNAYARVAAPLRERLTV
-575 SELAR
+575 LAR
-580 RPPSDLDHRLTAWP
+580 RPASDLDRRLTAWP

-607 IVLALVVPTQRP
+607 IILALVVPTQRP
-619 SLPGVDRDD
+619 TFPRVDQDD
-628 TTPTMTPTAPSPVL
+628 ARPVTAPPTPSPAA
-642 PEGVTIPPAPLLG
+642 PDAVTIAPTPLPD
-655 VTDLDPGARPGSQRS
+655 VTDPDPSV
-670 AGPSTEATE
+670 
-679 QSDALDPTAE
+679 E
-689 PDAPALDAPSGSLE
+689 PDAPALDAPSRP
-703 SQESEVSTA
+703 
-712 QSAAIEPKP
+712 IEPQEPDVAPSESP
-721 AERPCDPDEPYVFR
+721 ALEPQATEPVCDPDEPDVFR

-748 AAVDGTPQRLDAPP
+748 VSVDGTPQRLDAPP

-772 THLDALGFAP
+772 THLEALGFDP

-787 LIGPLTR
+787 LIGPRTR

-802 DRGLE
+802 DRGIT

-812 TFDLLDRLLEP
+812 TFDLLDRLREP

>member
-33 VPALVAALSVPIG
+33 VPALVAALLVPIG

-52 WLLLGAR
+52 WLLLGAH

-77 IAAGIHAVASMRGT
+77 TAAGIHAVASMRGT
-91 PHVGRFNS
+91 PHVGRFNT

-116 LVSFYVGFALM
+116 LVSFYVGFAVM
-127 GLSSYGLVIHEGDR
+127 GISSYGLVIHEGDR
-141 SALKAGKVYLVLT
+141 SALRAGKVYLVLT
-154 LGAELALFAALVMI
+154 LGAELALFVALVMI
-168 ASTTGSIVPTHED
+168 ASITGSILPTPED
-181 LVELDDLAITLL
+181 LVELDDLAIGLL
-193 VLGLAVKAGLIPLHV
+193 ILGLAVKAGLIPLHV
-208 GLPLA
+208 WLPLA
-213 YPAAPIP
+213 HPAAPIP

-241 PIGEIAL
+241 PVGEVAL
-248 PSWGLLFVFVGLAT
+248 PGWGLLFVFAGLAT

-287 MGLMAVTLGL
+287 MGLMAMTLGL
-297 MLIDPEIARVAAI
+297 MLIEPAMAPVAAI

-333 KSAGLQ
+333 KSSGLQ
-339 GVVCSGLVLLALS
+339 GLVFGGLVLLALS

-359 SGAVAKYGIKPVF
+359 SGAVAKYGIKPIF

-380 QVVVAATTVA
+380 QVAVALTTVA

-399 WSLKRVHGAGHDVV
+399 WSLKRVHVAGHDVLM
-413 TERNPSGNNEP
+413 ERDPGRNNEV
-424 RAERASKRFFDRER
+424 RAERASKRFFDRGR
-438 VARWFGFGAR
+438 VAGWFGFGAR
-448 LETSGEGMD
+448 LETSSADTD
-457 RSGGGS
+457 RSGRGS
-463 ASPAIPPITWALLG
+463 ASPSMPRVTWALVG
-477 WVPLIGLVILYPFV
+477 WVPLLGLVILYPLV

-505 ALAVLL
+505 ALAGLL
-511 AIPVVVLAVR
+511 AIPVSVLAVR
-521 RPRAL
+521 RPAAL
-526 APLADSIKPGDLLG
+526 ATLVDSIKPGDLLG
-540 LVRPILMSAR
+540 LVRPLLMSAR

-560 RSSSAPVTARLRDRL
+560 RNAYARVAAPLRERLT
-575 SELAR
+575 ELAR
-580 RPPSDLDHRLTAWP
+580 RPPSDLDRRLTAWP

-607 IVLALVVPTQRP
+607 IVLALVVPTQKPTFPRVDHDDPRP
-619 SLPGVDRDD
+619 VMAP
-628 TTPTMTPTAPSPVL
+628 PTPSPAA
-642 PEGVTIPPAPLLG
+642 PDAVTIAPAPLPD
-655 VTDLDPGARPGSQRS
+655 VTDDDPSVPPTDEPTDRP
-670 AGPSTEATE
+670 
-679 QSDALDPTAE
+679 DALDPSAE
-689 PDAPALDAPSGSLE
+689 PDAPVLDAPSRP
-703 SQESEVSTA
+703 
-712 QSAAIEPKP
+712 IEPTESDIATSESPALEPQP
-721 AERPCDPDEPYVFR
+721 AELVCDPDEPYVFR

-748 AAVDGTPQRLDAPP
+748 ISVDGTPQRLDAPP

-772 THLDALGFAP
+772 THLNARGFDA

-787 LIGPLTR
+787 LIGPRTR

-802 DRGLE
+802 DRGVA
-807 PTGAI
+807 PTGAV
-812 TFDLLDRLLEP
+812 TFDLLDRLREP